1 MQRINKEIKQMDI
14 IKYGEYIQNIYNWI
28 RIQSKEKQ
36 KFWINEL
43 DKAIKQCNIS
53 NNLTSLD
60 ILYKKIYN

>member
-53 NNLTSLD
+53 NNLISLD